1 MAILTDENFIIVLN
15 RKNEILKSIQ
25 KNLNKGS
32 KYRFKVDML
41 NNSRNNTFEL
51 VVTNK
56 GVSFHVPLNIDLNA
70 ITEKPLVW
78 TRCNYSV
85 YTYGTDITDE
95 ISEMIVYLTKAFVG
109 TKLLF

>member
-1 MAILTDENFIIVLN
+1 MAILTNKDFINVLN
-15 RKNEILKSIQ
+15 RKNEIVKSIQ
-25 KNLNKGS
+25 KDLNKGS

-41 NNSRNNTFEL
+41 NDSRNNTFEL

-70 ITEKPLVW
+70 TTGKPLVW
-78 TRCNYSV
+78 TRSNYSV
-85 YTYGTDITDE
+85 YTYGNDITNE
-95 ISEMIVYLTKAFVG
+95 ILEMINYLTKVVVG